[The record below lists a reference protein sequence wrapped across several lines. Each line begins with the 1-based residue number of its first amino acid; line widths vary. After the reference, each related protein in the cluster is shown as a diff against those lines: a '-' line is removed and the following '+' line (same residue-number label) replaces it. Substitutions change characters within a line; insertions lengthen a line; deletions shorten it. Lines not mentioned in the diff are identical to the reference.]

1 MMKEKMNL
9 TIDSDI
15 KKAANNL
22 FKEKGVTASYAFENY
37 CRDIIQNGY
46 NTNNVPSWL
55 ESHLVSTLEFVAHS
69 ELREWSHKFSS
80 EENDPLTLNTIAKM
94 FELYLLSTYHNTM
107 KTPES
112 IMQDITHVYQ
122 LPIERHDLFNAFADH
137 VELAPEK
144 FFNWIKTLN
153 DFSDMHKLQKS
164 RSSIENRMGNLA
176 RSLNSIYTSNRSEQI
191 LNAIAKLSASTQ
203 EQNEQL
209 LDCLTQYAE

>member
-15 KKAANNL
+15 KKAANQL

-80 EENDPLTLNTIAKM
+80 EESDPLTLNTIAKM
-94 FELYLLSTYHNTM
+94 FELYLLSTYHKTM

-153 DFSDMHKLQKS
+153 DFSDMQKLQKS

-176 RSLNSIYTSNRSEQI
+176 RSLNSIYTSNRSERI
-191 LNAIAKLSASTQ
+191 LNTIDKLSSSTQ
-203 EQNEQL
+203 EQDEQL
-209 LDCLTQYAE
+209 LDFLAQQI

>member
-15 KKAANNL
+15 KKAANQL
-22 FKEKGVTASYAFENY
+22 FKANGVTASYAFENY

-46 NTNNVPSWL
+46 STNNMPGWL
-55 ESHLVSTLEFVAHS
+55 ENKLVSTLEFVAHS

-80 EENDPLTLNTIAKM
+80 EESDPLTLNTIAKM

-122 LPIERHDLFNAFADH
+122 SPIERHDNTRSSVDH

-176 RSLNSIYTSNRSEQI
+176 RSLNSIYTSNRSERI
-191 LNAIAKLSASTQ
+191 LNTIAKLSSSTQ
-203 EQNEQL
+203 EQDEQL
-209 LDCLTQYAE
+209 LDFLAQNI

>member
-15 KKAANNL
+15 KKAANKL
-22 FKEKGVTASYAFENY
+22 FKENGVTASYAFENY

-46 NTNNVPSWL
+46 STNNMPGWL
-55 ESHLVSTLEFVAHS
+55 ANKLVSTLEFVAHS

-80 EENDPLTLNTIAKM
+80 EESDPLTLNTIAKM

-122 LPIERHDLFNAFADH
+122 SPIERHDLFNAFANH
-137 VELAPEK
+137 VELASEK

-153 DFSDMHKLQKS
+153 DFSDMQKLQKS

-191 LNAIAKLSASTQ
+191 LSTIAKLSSSTQ
-203 EQNEQL
+203 EQDDQL
-209 LDCLTQYAE
+209 LDFLAQQI

>member
-46 NTNNVPSWL
+46 STNNVPSWL

-80 EENDPLTLNTIAKM
+80 EETDPLTLNTIAKM

-144 FFNWIKTLN
+144 FFDWIKTLN

-191 LNAIAKLSASTQ
+191 LNAIAKLSSSTQ
-203 EQNEQL
+203 EQDEQL

>member
-9 TIDSDI
+9 IIDSDI
-15 KKAANNL
+15 KKAVNKL
-22 FKEKGVTASYAFENY
+22 FKENGVTASYAFENY

-46 NTNNVPSWL
+46 NTNNVPSRL
-55 ESHLVSTLEFVAHS
+55 ENNLVSTLEFVAHS

-80 EENDPLTLNTIAKM
+80 EESDPLTLNTIAKM

-153 DFSDMHKLQKS
+153 DFSDMQILQKS
-164 RSSIENRMGNLA
+164 HSNIENRMGNLA
-176 RSLNSIYTSNRSEQI
+176 RSLNSIYTSNRSERI
-191 LNAIAKLSASTQ
+191 LNTIAKLSSSTQ
-203 EQNEQL
+203 EQDEQL
-209 LDCLTQYAE
+209 LDFLAQHI

>member
-1 MMKEKMNL
+1 MKEKMNL

-15 KKAANNL
+15 KKAANQL
-22 FKEKGVTASYAFENY
+22 FKANGVTASYAFENY

-46 NTNNVPSWL
+46 STNNMPGWL
-55 ESHLVSTLEFVAHS
+55 ENKLVSTLEFVAHS

-80 EENDPLTLNTIAKM
+80 EESDPLTLNTIAKM

-122 LPIERHDLFNAFADH
+122 SPIERHDLFNAFADH

-176 RSLNSIYTSNRSEQI
+176 RSLNSIYTSNRSERI
-191 LNAIAKLSASTQ
+191 LNTIAKLSSSTQ
-203 EQNEQL
+203 EQDEQL
-209 LDCLTQYAE
+209 LDFLAQNI

>member
-1 MMKEKMNL
+1 MKEKMNL

-15 KKAANNL
+15 KKAANKL
-22 FKEKGVTASYAFENY
+22 FKENGVTASYAFENY

-46 NTNNVPSWL
+46 STNNMPGWL
-55 ESHLVSTLEFVAHS
+55 ANKLVSTLEFVAHS

-80 EENDPLTLNTIAKM
+80 EESDPLTLNTIAKM

-107 KTPES
+107 KAPES

-122 LPIERHDLFNAFADH
+122 SSIERHDLFNAFADH

-153 DFSDMHKLQKS
+153 DFSDMEKLQKS
-164 RSSIENRMGNLA
+164 HSSIENRMGNLA
-176 RSLNSIYTSNRSEQI
+176 RSLNSIYTSNRSERI
-191 LNAIAKLSASTQ
+191 LNTIAKLSSSTQ
-203 EQNEQL
+203 EQDEQWL
-209 LDCLTQYAE
+209 VFLAQHI

>member
-1 MMKEKMNL
+1 MKEKMNL

-15 KKAANNL
+15 KKAANQL
-22 FKEKGVTASYAFENY
+22 FKANGVTASYAFENY

-46 NTNNVPSWL
+46 STNNMPGWL
-55 ESHLVSTLEFVAHS
+55 ENKLVSTLEFVAHS

-80 EENDPLTLNTIAKM
+80 EESDPLTLNTIAKM

-122 LPIERHDLFNAFADH
+122 SPIERHDLFNAFADH

-144 FFNWIKTLN
+144 FFNLIKTLN

-176 RSLNSIYTSNRSEQI
+176 RSLNSIYTSNRSERI
-191 LNAIAKLSASTQ
+191 LNTIAKLSSSTQ
-203 EQNEQL
+203 EQDEQL
-209 LDCLTQYAE
+209 LDFLAQNI

>member
-1 MMKEKMNL
+1 MMKEKINL

-69 ELREWSHKFSS
+69 ELREWSHKFGS
-80 EENDPLTLNTIAKM
+80 EESDPLTLNTIAKM

-191 LNAIAKLSASTQ
+191 LNAIAKLSSSTQ
-203 EQNEQL
+203 EQDEQL
-209 LDCLTQYAE
+209 LDFLAQQI

>member
-15 KKAANNL
+15 KKAANKL
-22 FKEKGVTASYAFENY
+22 FKENGVTASYAFENY

-46 NTNNVPSWL
+46 SINNVPGWL
-55 ESHLVSTLEFVAHS
+55 ENNLVSTLEFVAHS

-80 EENDPLTLNTIAKM
+80 EESDPLTLNTIAKM

-112 IMQDITHVYQ
+112 IMQDITHVCQ

-137 VELAPEK
+137 VELDSEK

-153 DFSDMHKLQKS
+153 DFSDMQILQKS
-164 RSSIENRMGNLA
+164 HSNIENRMGNLA
-176 RSLNSIYTSNRSEQI
+176 RSLNSIYTSDRSERI
-191 LNAIAKLSASTQ
+191 LNTIAKLSSSTQ
-203 EQNEQL
+203 EQDEQL
-209 LDCLTQYAE
+209 LDFLAQHI

>member
-15 KKAANNL
+15 KKAANKL
-22 FKEKGVTASYAFENY
+22 FKENGVTASYAFENY

-46 NTNNVPSWL
+46 STNNVPNWL
-55 ESHLVSTLEFVAHS
+55 ENNLVSTLQFVAHS
-69 ELREWSHKFSS
+69 ELREWSHKFSL

-94 FELYLLSTYHNTM
+94 FELYLLSTCHKTM

-176 RSLNSIYTSNRSEQI
+176 RSLNSIYTSNRSERI
-191 LNAIAKLSASTQ
+191 LNTIAKLSSSTQ
-203 EQNEQL
+203 EQDEQL
-209 LDCLTQYAE
+209 LDFLAQHI

>member
-15 KKAANNL
+15 KKAANQL
-22 FKEKGVTASYAFENY
+22 FKANGVTASYAFENY

-46 NTNNVPSWL
+46 STNNMPGWL
-55 ESHLVSTLEFVAHS
+55 ENKLVSTLEFVAHS

-80 EENDPLTLNTIAKM
+80 EESDPLTLNTIAKM

-122 LPIERHDLFNAFADH
+122 SPIERHDLFNAFADH

-176 RSLNSIYTSNRSEQI
+176 RSLNSIYTSNRSERI
-191 LNAIAKLSASTQ
+191 LNTIAKLSSSTQ
-203 EQNEQL
+203 EQDEQL
-209 LDCLTQYAE
+209 LDFLAQNI

>member
-1 MMKEKMNL
+1 MKEKMNL
-9 TIDSDI
+9 AIDSDI

-46 NTNNVPSWL
+46 SINNVPGWL

-80 EENDPLTLNTIAKM
+80 EESDPLTLNTIAKM

-112 IMQDITHVYQ
+112 IMQDITHICQ

-137 VELAPEK
+137 VKLAPEK

-191 LNAIAKLSASTQ
+191 LNAIAKLSSSTQ
-203 EQNEQL
+203 EQDKQL